1 METSMRK
8 VAIVTD
14 SIACLTREQIE
25 QYGIR
30 IVPVNVMFEDRIY
43 RNGVDLA
50 ASKAYQL
57 LERAPEHF
65 STSPASPDGYAKL
78 FRELGAQV
86 EGILCVTIS
95 SKLSTMFNIASLAKE
110 QVREELPQTAI
121 EILDSKSAA
130 AGEALIVLAAAR
142 VAVQGKELAEVAQ
155 VGRIVRD
162 RVYVA
167 CILDTVRHV
176 YRTGRIPKVAARVGS
191 MLGVKPILTISDGLA
206 HFAGVTRIKQRGVER
221 LIEIMKQKVG
231 TEPVHVAVMHADALE
246 EGEKLKERVS
256 SESNCAEL
264 FLTEFS
270 PVMGYATGRGV
281 LGLAFYSLPP

>member
-1 METSMRK
+1 MGK

-14 SIACLTREQIE
+14 SIACLTREQVE

-30 IVPVNVMFEDRIY
+30 IVPVNVLFEGRIY

-50 ASKAYQL
+50 ASEAYQL
-57 LERAPEHF
+57 LEKAPEHF
-65 STSPASPDGYAKL
+65 STSPASPADYANV
-78 FRELGAQV
+78 FRELSAQAQ
-86 EGILCVTIS
+86 GILCVTIS

-110 QVREELPQTAI
+110 QVREEFPQSAI
-121 EILDSKSAA
+121 EILDSQSAA

-142 VAVQGKELAEVAQ
+142 VAAQGEEPAEVIETA
-155 VGRIVRD
+155 RIVRG
-162 RVYVA
+162 RVHVA
-167 CILDTVRHV
+167 CVLETIRHL
-176 YRTGRIPKVAARVGS
+176 YRTGRIPKVVARVGS
-191 MLGVKPILTISDGLA
+191 MLGVKPILTISDGLV
-206 HFAGVTRIKQRGVER
+206 HFAGVTRTKQRGVER

-231 TEPVHVAVMHADALE
+231 TKPVHAAVMHADALE
-246 EGEKLKERVS
+246 EGEKLKEHVS
-256 SESNCAEL
+256 SEFDCAEL